1 MVATEESLRLRSTL
15 VLLILAAG
23 LGAYAYFVERPAREE
38 AAQKK
43 RLLDFDRNA
52 VKEITLTYPDHE
64 IRLVKGAND
73 QWQIAAPLAVA
84 ADQTAVTNLLNAIA
98 DAELTRTIEDPGEDA
113 AQYGFDTPTVT
124 IRVTVAEGP
133 SPPLL
138 TVGKQTPIGFKAY
151 ARKENDPKVYLTTGA
166 FHSGVKKETKDLRDK
181 TVIGF
186 SEADVRTISL
196 VKPDVPAI
204 QLSRTDGAWTITEPG
219 QWPAD
224 AGEVGG
230 LLSALQALRAQDF
243 IDQPEEGTTYGLDA
257 PRLRVTLSLKDAEA
271 PKGVLL
277 GGDAPGTPKTI
288 YARAADNGT
297 IYKLP
302 SWTLANLDKDVAKLR
317 DRQVLAFDADAAR
330 QVTVTPRGGPAV
342 TLRRADD
349 GTWSVEGS
357 TGTPKESAITRFVSD
372 LRQTKPA
379 DIVSDNAADF
389 PTYGLDDPDL
399 RITVTGREESPIGTL
414 LATTQGGTDDGGDR
428 YYFAREGSPTIY
440 SGAQYLFTRI
450 DKGRSDFVDEPKA
463 GAEKGAEQNAE
474 QADEGD
480 D

>member
-1 MVATEESLRLRSTL
+1 MRLRSTL

-23 LGAYAYFVERPAREE
+23 LGAYAYFVERPARE
-38 AAQKK
+38 AAAEKK

-52 VKEITLTYPDHE
+52 AKEITLTYPDRE

-98 DAELTRTIEDPGEDA
+98 DAELTRTIEDPVDDA
-113 AQYGFDTPTVT
+113 AQYGFDKPTVA
-124 IRVTVAEGP
+124 IRVTVAEGS

-181 TVIGF
+181 TVIDF
-186 SEADVRTISL
+186 PEADVQTITL
-196 VKPDVPAI
+196 AKPDAPALR
-204 QLSRTDGAWTITEPG
+204 LSHTDGAWTITEPG
-219 QWPAD
+219 KWPAD
-224 AGEVGG
+224 SGEVGS
-230 LLSALQALRAQDF
+230 LLSALRGLRAQDF
-243 IDQPEEGTTYGLDA
+243 VDQPEEGTTYGLDV
-257 PRLRVTLSLKDAEA
+257 PRLRVTLSLKGAGES
-271 PKGVLL
+271 KSVLI
-277 GGDAPGTPKTI
+277 GGDAPGTPKAI
-288 YARAADNGT
+288 YARAADTGP
-297 IYKLP
+297 IYELP

-330 QVTVTPRGGPAV
+330 QITVTPRGGPAV

-357 TGTPKESAITRFVSD
+357 EGAPKEAAITRFVSD

-414 LATTQGGTDDGGDR
+414 LATTRAGTDDGGDK
-428 YYFAREGSPTIY
+428 YYFAREGSATIY
-440 SGAQYLFTRI
+440 SGAQYLFTRL

-463 GAEKGAEQNAE
+463 DAEKADE
-474 QADEGD
+474 QADAGD
-480 D
+480 E